1 MKTPSVQ
8 NLSSKLFALSLA
20 VSAFVARGQVS
31 AAAPA
36 SPPNE
41 ETVQLSPFEVRS
53 EADKSYGALNSNSL
67 TAFTT
72 ELRRMPVSADV
83 FGEAFMNDVGVNTVE
98 QLIQTFSAGAGMAS
112 ISPDGSAP
120 NSQFLD
126 RNANGSLSLRGLAA
140 PTMQVNGFFPTG
152 GGGVTATGITSNF
165 DTERVEVIS
174 GPQALLYGVSGAGG
188 VVNLVTKQARFERAA
203 FGSLKFQVD
212 QYGHKLGQFDYGWGG
227 RRYAFRL
234 ALLDQ
239 TIGGRRVWIGGP
251 VKGGYVQLALRPVG
265 NTIVRLSVQRTN
277 MDRTNANSGGMTL
290 TALSTANDAR
300 NGQTMHWLLATG
312 QTAAAAN
319 GGASG
324 AGNIMNGGL
333 NWDNIDSIGG
343 TFSGELQRHT
353 LYTAVAETRWNSW
366 LSTQLSAGYR
376 HETRWKVGNSG
387 VSFLAPNV
395 ASNPTGTWAVS
406 MGGGSATYL
415 WEPVRQKVARLSAL
429 ATNDLFGKR
438 VHSQTI
444 VGVDFTRTDGA
455 VNTYAFEQADSNWN
469 VIKTTAAANNGYT
482 VLPTVFW
489 GVPNGPVKQP
499 LWPRYDSRITYNG
512 VNYVRIVPNDSFP
525 ALVSPN
531 NPEGLSGTGSG
542 DFRHTSDIQGGFY
555 GANYSDWLHG
565 RLTTLLGFRSGK
577 TYSRSATEAAA
588 PSPPS
593 VLSETNT
600 RYTSF
605 NAGAN
610 YALTSWLRP
619 YVEVSNNYVP
629 PSIGAADPY
638 GRFTKT
644 SNGIGEEF
652 GLKANNADSTVSG
665 SIAFYH
671 TTSKNESMQFTS
683 TVQNDI
689 NPAGLNGRSGPSGN
703 TINVDRKTQG
713 LQIALTAAPTDGW
726 RMRFSGA
733 FIDGKIGSDRS
744 YAQYYN
750 DQFYANSQ
758 RQVTYKDGTVVFV
771 NPNATA
777 VVTAATAGAVPL
789 TIDLMNTSTSRYY
802 ANPVAVSGA
811 ITSNSA
817 VATILKTV
825 DVVHGPILTG
835 ANGLPIS
842 AMQIAP
848 NPLSPPPGTI
858 IVSQTGDTVTGFPR
872 FSANFTNV
880 YTFRQGLWRGVRLG
894 GTVVSTWRNSG
905 YYYFP
910 EGVGK
915 PNNRKMFFLPNQTT
929 VSAILGY
936 EHKFQRYSFST
947 QLNIN
952 NLFNR
957 YNVVLLPSYVNG
969 WSGPNNATFDRQ
981 PRMYVLSSTVGF

>member
-1 MKTPSVQ
+1 MKR
-8 NLSSKLFALSLA
+8 NLINKFRLFLFVTGITSA
-20 VSAFVARGQVS
+20 VSLQSQVPAKGQS
-31 AAAPA
+31 SNLA
-36 SPPNE
+36 E
-41 ETVQLSPFEVRS
+41 ETVQLSPFEVKS

-67 TAFTT
+67 TAFST

-83 FGEAFMNDVGVNTVE
+83 FGEAFMNDVGMNTVE
-98 QLIQTFSAGAGMAS
+98 QMIQTFSAGAGMAS
-112 ISPDGSAP
+112 ISPDGSAA
-120 NSQFLD
+120 NSQYLD

-188 VVNLVTKQARFERAA
+188 VVNLVTKQARFERKS
-203 FGSLKFQVD
+203 FGSFKFQVD
-212 QYGHKLGQFDYGWGG
+212 QYGHKLGQFDYGYGG
-227 RRYAFRL
+227 KRVALRL
-234 ALLDQ
+234 AFLDQ

-251 VKGGYVQLALRPVG
+251 IKGGYAQLAFRPLG
-265 NTIVRLSVQRTN
+265 NTTVRLSVQRTN
-277 MDRTNANSGGMTL
+277 MDRTNANSGGMTF
-290 TALSTANDAR
+290 TALSTANDSR

-312 QTAAAAN
+312 QIAAAAN
-319 GGASG
+319 PGASG
-324 AGNIMNGGL
+324 AGNIMNGGI

-353 LYTAVAETRWNSW
+353 LITAVAETRWTDW
-366 LSTQLSAGYR
+366 LSTQASLGYR

-395 ASNPTGTWAVS
+395 TANPTGAWAVS

-438 VHSQTI
+438 VRSQTI

-455 VNTYAFEQADSNWN
+455 VNTYAFEQADANWN
-469 VIKTTAAANNGYT
+469 VIKSVATANNGYT
-482 VLPTVFW
+482 VLPTVYW
-489 GVPNGPVKQP
+489 AVPNGPVKNP

-512 VNYVRIVPNDSFP
+512 VNYVRIVPNDSV
-525 ALVSPN
+525 ASLVSAA

-542 DFRHTSDIQGGFY
+542 DFRHTSDIQGGLY
-555 GANYSDWLHG
+555 AANYSDWLQG
-565 RLTTLLGFRSGK
+565 RLTTLIGFRSGK

-593 VLSETNT
+593 VLNETNT
-600 RYTSF
+600 RYTAF

-610 YALTSWLRP
+610 YALLSWLRP
-619 YVEVSNNYVP
+619 YVEVSDNYVP

-638 GRFTKT
+638 GHFTKT

-652 GLKANNADSTVSG
+652 GLKANNAANTMSG

-671 TTSKNESMQFTS
+671 TNSKNEAMQFTS

-703 TINVDRKTQG
+703 TINIDRKTKG
-713 LQIALTAAPTDGW
+713 VQIALTAAPTDGW
-726 RMRFSGA
+726 RLRFSGA
-733 FIDGKIGSDRS
+733 IIEGTIGSDRS
-744 YAQYYN
+744 YAQLYN
-750 DQFYANSQ
+750 DQFYANAQ
-758 RQVTYKDGTVVFV
+758 RQVTYKDGTVVYV

-777 VVTAATAGAVPL
+777 VLSSTAAGAVPL
-789 TIDLMNTSTSRYY
+789 TIDLMNTSTSRYF

-817 VATILKTV
+817 VATVLKTV

-848 NPLSPPPGTI
+848 NPLSPPPGVIT
-858 IVSQTGDTVTGFPR
+858 VARTGDTVTGFPR
-872 FSANFTNV
+872 FSANLTNV
-880 YTFRQGLWRGVRLG
+880 YTFREGRLRGLRLG

-910 EGVGK
+910 TGVAT
-915 PNNRKMFFLPNQTT
+915 PNNRQMFFLPNQTT
-929 VSAILGY
+929 VSGIFGY
-936 EHKFQRYSFST
+936 EHKFGRYSFST
-947 QLNIN
+947 QVNVN
-952 NLFNR
+952 NMFNR
-957 YNVVLLPSYVNG
+957 YNLVLLPSYVNG

-981 PRMYVLSSTVGF
+981 PRIYVWSTTVGF